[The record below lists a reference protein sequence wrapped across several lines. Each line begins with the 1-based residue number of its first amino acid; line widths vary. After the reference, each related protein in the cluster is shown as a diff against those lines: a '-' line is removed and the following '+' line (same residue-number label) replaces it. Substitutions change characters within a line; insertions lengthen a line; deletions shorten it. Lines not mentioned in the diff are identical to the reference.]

1 MEREGVVSWED
12 MNPRWKLAGL
22 GLAVLLAGWAL
33 WPAGA
38 VSTPPGVL
46 APADPVQVACEPQT
60 WDVNGYKV
68 SALASFSMK
77 ARVLSTERYHFDRE
91 SDLVP
96 QDVAFGWG
104 QMSDRSVLDKL
115 DISQSGRW
123 YHWSCQEFPI
133 SRGNIE
139 THSANMHLIP
149 ADALVRRTILS
160 LRQGQIVSLEGFLVR
175 ADSGDWHWI
184 SSLTRNDTG
193 SGACELVFV
202 QRLEVEP

>member
-1 MEREGVVSWED
+1 MSWDEVD
-12 MNPRWKLAGL
+12 PKLKLAGL
-22 GLAVLLAGWAL
+22 ALVVLMGGWAL
-33 WPAGA
+33 WPAGP

-46 APADPVQVACEPQT
+46 AQDDPAQTACDPRS

-68 SALASFSMK
+68 SALAAFSMK

-96 QDVAFGWG
+96 EDVAFGWG
-104 QMSDRSVLDKL
+104 QMSDKRVLEQI
-115 DISQSGRW
+115 DIDQSGRF

-149 ADALVRRTILS
+149 ADAEVKHTILS
-160 LRQGQIVSLEGFLVR
+160 LRRGQVVVLEGFLVR
-175 ADSGDWHWI
+175 ADSSDGWRWI

-193 SGACELVFV
+193 AGACELVYV
-202 QRLEVEP
+202 QRLEVAP

>member
-1 MEREGVVSWED
+1 VD
-12 MNPRWKLAGL
+12 PRWKLAGL
-22 GLAVLLAGWAL
+22 ALAALLAGWAL

-46 APADPVQVACEPQT
+46 AEADPAQAACDPQA

-77 ARVLSTERYHFDRE
+77 ARVLSTERYRFDRE
-91 SDLVP
+91 ADLVP
-96 QDVAFGWG
+96 EDVAFGWG
-104 QMSDRSVLDKL
+104 QMSDRRVLEKL
-115 DISQSGRW
+115 DIGQSGRW

-149 ADALVRRTILS
+149 ADGEVRRAVLS
-160 LRQGQIVSLEGFLVR
+160 LREGQVVSLDGFLVR
-175 ADSGDWHWI
+175 ADSPDGWHWI
-184 SSLTRNDTG
+184 SSLSRNDTG
-193 SGACELVFV
+193 AGACELVYV
-202 QRLEVEP
+202 QRIAVEP

>member
-1 MEREGVVSWED
+1 MSWQELD
-12 MNPRWKLAGL
+12 PRWKLAGL
-22 GLAVLLAGWAL
+22 GLAVLLGGWAL
-33 WPAGA
+33 WPAGP

-46 APADPVQVACEPQT
+46 APEDPAQAACEPQA

-77 ARVLSTERYHFDRE
+77 ARVLSTERYRFDRE
-91 SDLVP
+91 ADLVP
-96 QDVAFGWG
+96 EDVAFGWG
-104 QMSDRSVLDKL
+104 QMSDKRILDQMEI
-115 DISQSGRW
+115 DQSGRW
-123 YHWSCQEFPI
+123 YHWTCKEFPI

-149 ADALVRRTILS
+149 ADALVRRAILS
-160 LRQGQIVSLEGFLVR
+160 LRTGQVVSLDGFLVR

-193 SGACELVFV
+193 AGACEVVYV
-202 QRLEVEP
+202 QRLAVEP

>member
-1 MEREGVVSWED
+1 VSWQELD
-12 MNPRWKLAGL
+12 PRVKLAGL
-22 GLAVLLAGWAL
+22 ALAALLGGWAL

-38 VSTPPGVL
+38 VRTSPGVL
-46 APADPVQVACEPQT
+46 APDDPAQAACDPQS
-60 WDVNGYKV
+60 WEVNGYRV
-68 SALASFSMK
+68 SALASFAMK

-96 QDVAFGWG
+96 EDVAFGWG
-104 QMSDRSVLDKL
+104 QMSDSRILDQL

-149 ADALVRRTILS
+149 ADAAVRRTILH
-160 LRQGQIVSLEGFLVR
+160 LRPGQVVDLDGYLVR
-175 ADSGDWHWI
+175 ADASDGWHWI

-193 SGACELVFV
+193 DGACELVYV
-202 QRLEVEP
+202 QRLSVEP

>member
-1 MEREGVVSWED
+1 VSWED
-12 MNPRWKLAGL
+12 VDPRWKLAGL
-22 GLAVLLAGWAL
+22 ALVVLLGGWAL
-33 WPAGA
+33 WPAGP

-46 APADPVQVACEPQT
+46 AQDDPAQTACDPQS

-68 SALASFSMK
+68 SALAAFSMK

-91 SDLVP
+91 ADLVP
-96 QDVAFGWG
+96 EDVAFGWG
-104 QMSDRSVLDKL
+104 QMSDKRVLEQI
-115 DISQSGRW
+115 DIDQSGRF

-149 ADALVRRTILS
+149 ADAEVKHTILS
-160 LRQGQIVSLEGFLVR
+160 LRRGQVVSLEGFLVR
-175 ADSGDWHWI
+175 ADSSDGWRWI

-193 SGACELVFV
+193 AGACELVYV
-202 QRLEVEP
+202 QRLEVAP

>member
-1 MEREGVVSWED
+1 VD
-12 MNPRWKLAGL
+12 PRWKLAGL
-22 GLAVLLAGWAL
+22 ALAALLAGWAL

-46 APADPVQVACEPQT
+46 AEADPAQAACDPQA

-77 ARVLSTERYHFDRE
+77 ARVLSTERYRFDRE
-91 SDLVP
+91 ADLVP
-96 QDVAFGWG
+96 EDVAFGWG
-104 QMSDRSVLDKL
+104 QMSDRSVLEKL
-115 DISQSGRW
+115 DIGQSGRW

-149 ADALVRRTILS
+149 ADGEVRRAVLS
-160 LRQGQIVSLEGFLVR
+160 LREGQVVSLDGFLVR
-175 ADSGDWHWI
+175 ADSPDGWHWI
-184 SSLTRNDTG
+184 SSLSRNDTG
-193 SGACELVFV
+193 AGACELVYV
-202 QRLEVEP
+202 QRIAVEP